1 MKTKNENE
9 EFLTKEKDKFQLGWY
24 DKKGYLNKQ
33 LINKIFFFGF
43 ATLFFLINY
52 IGITINYLLT
62 YDVNLS
68 EFFTMDMQSEYI
80 ANVFE
85 WYKNTIL
92 DYEYFS
98 VQDNW
103 QFIITNSAAIIIP
116 VVLFLKLLKYVKGRA
131 EIQSFLASN
140 GLNQYY
146 LYKKDGNV
154 LTFKLIKGESVNYQG
169 FLNSADDIKQQ
180 FQVGKLKASRNEKD
194 KVILEFME
202 ETPEL
207 SAYLKGVKYKIED
220 MENMVADGMAKD
232 DFTMKTTCL
241 RTDFKEFL
249 GVNKSMLGVQ
259 DIKGKPLYASFPS
272 TVGAIQGHVLINGG
286 TGSGKS
292 FMTTNYVKSIL
303 MSDANKYIDHI
314 YVINMKEDSNDW
326 EFLKGVDKA
335 TVGSGLEDA
344 LNILKEA
351 ELKMLANNRWNS
363 LNNEENTN
371 FGQVIV
377 IIDEIHK
384 FRLISGDKTQP
395 KTVQLVAE
403 KCETIIDTLA
413 TQARSAN
420 LFIIGILQ
428 KATLDMLSG
437 VFRSMCINRI
447 LLKSDTIT
455 SHIVIDEEVQKE
467 NMIDSNKLTS
477 GQFIYYNM
485 QNGLIKIGF
494 AVESVKF
501 NASYV
506 NQYKEADILIKG
518 RAETKELVD
527 LAVIVAQ
534 LKAEQAVKDSED
546 KNFKDKVNDY
556 SNRKAVKRDYWKEA
570 QEIYENGYSEEDEE
584 CDEPLTV
591 ESVEEEKKEE
601 VERVEID
608 PDLKTLLLE
617 HKKKKTEKKLQEAES
632 IESEKLEEDFEKF
645 DLDSFEN
652 EEKHEAEIEKLEEKK
667 AKKED
672 EIFLN
677 LEKEFEK
684 NINEDGTIKKTDTMI
699 DMLESL

>member
-43 ATLFFLINY
+43 VILFVLINY

-103 QFIITNSAAIIIP
+103 QFMITNSAAIIIP

-241 RTDFKEFL
+241 RTDFKEYL

-259 DIKGKPLYASFPS
+259 DITGKPLYASFPS

-501 NASYV
+501 NASQV
-506 NQYKEADILIKG
+506 NNSKEADILIKG

-534 LKAEQAVKDSED
+534 LKAEQALKDSED

-556 SNRKAVKRDYWKEA
+556 SNRKTIKRDYWKEA
-570 QEIYENGYSEEDEE
+570 QEIYENGYSEEEA
-584 CDEPLTV
+584 DEPLTV

-617 HKKKKTEKKLQEAES
+617 HKKKKTEKKLKEAEN

-652 EEKHEAEIEKLEEKK
+652 EEKHEAEIEKLEENK